1 MIGLILLAGDIL
13 TVFVFFFAGA
23 IWVTFEHDRIVI
35 LDCIEK
41 IKATKAKIKSA
52 KERKSKCP
60 A

>member
-1 MIGLILLAGDIL
+1 MIWLIIVGGDIL
-13 TVFVFFFAGA
+13 TVFVLFAGA
-23 IWVTFEHDRIVI
+23 IWVTIEHDRKVI

>member
-13 TVFVFFFAGA
+13 TVFVFFAGA